1 MEQFGTKTNGLR
13 QIGNALKL
21 VSTESIVAAAS
32 ARNLTKEQVKQIL
45 IGKKLTKNEI
55 EAALATS
62 SYAAAQGTATIATGG
77 FATALKGLGAV
88 LKANP
93 ILIAIAGVSA
103 AVIAFTQW
111 QKKNNEAIR
120 EQQQVAKEAAQ
131 AYDEQTTSI
140 ESYKS
145 KIIELRKELD
155 SGNLS
160 EQETYD
166 KRKQLLEVQDEIVD
180 KLGKEA
186 ASFDILKDSVDKV
199 NSSLD
204 NYSKK
209 DADLLYTKNKDA
221 FDTAISRMETSRNY
235 GDYTQ
240 NTIANSA
247 AIGLKENSE
256 IYHQVEQIFK
266 DVFGNNVSFKS
277 SDDGRIY
284 YELYID
290 PTSAKEGLDEV
301 NHKIFELDKEL
312 SSKDIDLSNALGLG
326 SFSTSW
332 ENAIN
337 GARSKAQEIIDEF
350 GENYD
355 TAIQLKVILDSNYS
369 DIASQ
374 IKQYKEEYEK
384 AVSDN
389 NEAAAKDAYE
399 NMQSLIP
406 EFEEIDDN
414 GVRKYFSDLVQAFN
428 EANKEYQFEIELKAK
443 LADDTDTLGKA
454 VKNAVKQFEKEN
466 GKVDIYAILNT
477 ELEYKN
483 SSKENNRRASLTEE
497 EQAYVALKYA
507 ADQYGMEVEELINL
521 LVELGYVQSD
531 NAEAAKNL
539 EKPLLSLSETIE
551 TLADAE
557 KKIGSLSSAL
567 GDFKENGFVTS
578 EALSGLTETFGNL
591 DSFEDFVKVL
601 GNSKSSMKDAQKAC
615 NDLAKEFIDSTGILD
630 NLNASNAGV
639 IETFLKSIGVVNA
652 REVVQARLNA
662 VEYESMLA
670 AEGLADAE
678 WAVAERTLLAKVKS
692 LEAVE
697 AFKRLRQEQ
706 YNAKLAALDLNTATA
721 STIGTLIQQ
730 AKAAGAA
737 ANSISALSTLQNIV
751 QGGYAKYAGSGLTEK
766 GYQALLENARR
777 AAQIDLSDIS
787 NVTVPTV
794 NVPTPKSSSTKKTK
808 TAAEKLEEQLKELED
823 SFNNTLSGFEHQIFM
838 LEKKGAAGISN
849 AAISGLREALDY
861 YNSELKDATEKGF
874 DVSKTVYGNIDT
886 NNRQILEW
894 TDENLERFKS
904 ALESWGTTVD
914 EMRGSISTVF
924 GSSEEF
930 DGIEI
935 AFSPILQTKNGPV
948 LLDSDTVREYI
959 WSLIDNAGEGWTTEQ
974 LLKLDTQGLEFDGR
988 IIKNLLADIGDTAI
1002 QTGEAMHYV
1011 GELGSIK
1018 QAYNELE
1025 SLAKSASLS
1034 ARELSQAVLDG
1045 DFGDSLTN
1053 KTKRTANRIVDIYE
1067 QMQAAVQKQEELYR
1081 SMGLDENS
1089 KYIQNL
1095 QKQWWEYKD
1104 SIKEVITESY
1114 EYIRKEHENAISVN
1128 ENWLEQAITKNNRG
1142 DITKY
1147 TGEIVDHYRAMQEE
1161 IRRQADFYRS
1171 LGYADTSDEVSEL
1184 TNLWWDYYD
1193 KIKETSANAWQ
1204 QVVDNAH
1211 DALDQ
1216 ITGLYDTLKNAAK
1229 EFAESGYITVS
1240 TFQEIAKLGVQ
1251 NLSYLQDENGLLVI
1265 NEENIQKVIAARTQ
1279 QMAVE
1284 TALNY
1289 IQQIREAQESGEIDA
1304 LNALIF
1310 ATDTATNST
1319 WDLVYAQLKLLGLS
1333 NDQYNSALNNIN
1345 NLRSLADVAVTSIG
1359 KIDGAVE
1366 EARKKAYESAKEQ
1379 ASDLDDLLKYVMD
1392 MIRQE
1397 VKNQVKALED
1407 QVDAFKEIVDLQKE
1421 SLDLEREKD
1430 KYSKTVADKTKE
1442 LAKLQQQLA
1451 LLELDDSRESAA
1463 KQAKLHEELADL
1475 SNDLADDQADH
1486 AYDATK
1492 DMLDDMADAYEKEK
1506 KREIEILENT
1516 VSSEEK
1522 VYQLA

>member
-1081 SMGLDENS
+1081 SMGLDVNS

-1095 QKQWWEYKD
+1095 QKQWWEYKE

-1114 EYIRKEHENAISVN
+1114 EYIRKEHEDR
-1128 ENWLEQAITKNNRG
+1128 K
-1142 DITKY
+1142 
-1147 TGEIVDHYRAMQEE
+1147 
-1161 IRRQADFYRS
+1161 
-1171 LGYADTSDEVSEL
+1171 
-1184 TNLWWDYYD
+1184 
-1193 KIKETSANAWQ
+1193 
-1204 QVVDNAH
+1204 
-1211 DALDQ
+1211 
-1216 ITGLYDTLKNAAK
+1216 
-1229 EFAESGYITVS
+1229 S
-1240 TFQEIAKLGVQ
+1240 T
-1251 NLSYLQDENGLLVI
+1251 
-1265 NEENIQKVIAARTQ
+1265 R
-1279 QMAVE
+1279 
-1284 TALNY
+1284 
-1289 IQQIREAQESGEIDA
+1289 
-1304 LNALIF
+1304 
-1310 ATDTATNST
+1310 
-1319 WDLVYAQLKLLGLS
+1319 
-1333 NDQYNSALNNIN
+1333 
-1345 NLRSLADVAVTSIG
+1345 
-1359 KIDGAVE
+1359 
-1366 EARKKAYESAKEQ
+1366 
-1379 ASDLDDLLKYVMD
+1379 
-1392 MIRQE
+1392 
-1397 VKNQVKALED
+1397 
-1407 QVDAFKEIVDLQKE
+1407 
-1421 SLDLEREKD
+1421 
-1430 KYSKTVADKTKE
+1430 
-1442 LAKLQQQLA
+1442 
-1451 LLELDDSRESAA
+1451 
-1463 KQAKLHEELADL
+1463 
-1475 SNDLADDQADH
+1475 
-1486 AYDATK
+1486 
-1492 DMLDDMADAYEKEK
+1492 
-1506 KREIEILENT
+1506 
-1516 VSSEEK
+1516 
-1522 VYQLA
+1522 